1 MKGSQMLESYTM
13 TEFGFSQYE
22 TSCYMALVA
31 HHPSNGSQLSK
42 LSGIARSRIYD
53 VLNTLSRQGMVFE
66 IEQGKYVPLPP
77 QELKKRLKSQF
88 ESNLHSFEEELEAV
102 TTVTDYEYILT
113 LRGHDK
119 VMQKAIEIIEHAET
133 ELYIRLSPPCG
144 NRLASHIDK
153 AAARGVGIRYVCMGF
168 MPHNFKIQ
176 IEHPDADK
184 LIAKIGGESIDIIAD
199 KKEALVGMFE
209 LGSEDLSPVI
219 WTKNKWFVIGNRDSL
234 RHDFYHYF
242 LNKVYDCSESLST
255 DEKQIYEFIKADE

>member
-1 MKGSQMLESYTM
+1 MLESYKM

-31 HHPSNGSQLSK
+31 HHPANGSQLSK

-53 VLNTLSRQGMVFE
+53 VLNTLSRKGIVFE

-88 ESNLHSFEEELEAV
+88 ESNLHSFEKEIAVV
-102 TTVTDYEYILT
+102 TTETEYEYILT
-113 LRGHDK
+113 LRGHDE
-119 VMQKAIEIIEHAET
+119 VMQKAIEIIDHATT
-133 ELYIRLSPPCG
+133 ELYIRLFPPCG
-144 NRLASHIDK
+144 ERLAPHIAK
-153 AAARGVGIRYVCMGF
+153 AAARGVGVRYVCMGP

-176 IEHPDADK
+176 IEHPDAEK
-184 LIAKIGGESIDIIAD
+184 LISKIGGESVDIIAD
-199 KKEALVGMFE
+199 KAEALVGMFE
-209 LGSEDLSPVI
+209 LGKEDLSPFI

-242 LNKVYDCSESLST
+242 LNKTYDCNTSLTSA
-255 DEKQIYEFIKADE
+255 EKQIYEFIKGDE

>member
-1 MKGSQMLESYTM
+1 MLESYKM

-53 VLNTLSRQGMVFE
+53 VLNTLSRKGMVFE

-102 TTVTDYEYILT
+102 TTVTEYEYILT
-113 LRGHDK
+113 LRGHDE
-119 VMQKAIEIIEHAET
+119 VMQKAIEIIDHAKS
-133 ELYIRLSPPCG
+133 ELYIRLFPPCG
-144 NRLASHIDK
+144 NRLAAHIEK
-153 AAARGVGIRYVCMGF
+153 AAARGVGIRYVCMGS
-168 MPHNFKIQ
+168 MPHDFEIQ
-176 IEHPDADK
+176 IEHPDSQE
-184 LIAKIGGESIDIIAD
+184 LIQKIGGESVDIIAD
-199 KKEALVGMFE
+199 KEEALIGMFE
-209 LGSEDLSPVI
+209 LGKEDLSPFI

-242 LNKVYDCSESLST
+242 LNKVYDCNENLS
-255 DEKQIYEFIKADE
+255 DEEKKIYAFIKADE